1 MSTEMT
7 FYQGLAPEHVALAM
21 RAEERIKA
29 RTVVTVIENG
39 RDLLEVKNALGHGL
53 FTQWLAQTFPFT
65 ERTAQ
70 RWMNAAEQYGAKS
83 DLGSLLNSKVLQLL
97 AAPSTPEDVR
107 EEIEA
112 RATAGE
118 KITVAEVERLK
129 REARAAR
136 EDGARL
142 QAERSDLLARV
153 NEATSREQQAR
164 DHLRLTR
171 EQADAGKRAAAE
183 TARAAVLAEAEQA
196 RRNAEIAKAEAEA
209 ARAALEDAVRQARV
223 QAEQAACEK
232 AEALAEEAI
241 GRRRGELA
249 EIERHAKAAEDKAQ
263 RHHEAAQ
270 RLAAEIQQHHDTL
283 GRLSS
288 AEHEAPALIDA
299 AEQLMQAL
307 TDAMIS
313 LHGAEHAPLPPVAR
327 KWAMA
332 QQMSAQMAEAI
343 AAFLGPRLADA
354 PPSPPRHQAH
364 ERTGQP
370 ADGESPAQ
378 QRAEVISLTPSPVTC
393 QPVTCQKEHAR

>member
-1 MSTEMT
+1 MNTGMT
-7 FYQGLAPEHVALAM
+7 FYQSLAPQHVALAM

-39 RDLLEVKNALGHGL
+39 RDLIEVKNALGHGL
-53 FTQWLAQTFPFT
+53 FTQWLARTFPFT

-70 RWMNAAEQYGAKS
+70 LWMNAAKQYGAKS
-83 DLGSLLNSKVLQLL
+83 ELSSVLGDKVLVLL

-118 KITVAEVERLK
+118 KITIAEVERLK
-129 REARAAR
+129 REARTAQETAAR
-136 EDGARL
+136 LET
-142 QAERSDLLARV
+142 ERKDLLARV

-164 DHLRLTR
+164 DHLRLAR
-171 EQADAGKRAAAE
+171 EQADAGERAAAE

-196 RRNAEIAKAEAEA
+196 RRDAEIAKAEAEA
-209 ARAALEDAVRQARV
+209 ARAALDDAVRQARV

-241 GRRRGELA
+241 ARRRGELA
-249 EIERHAKAAEDKAQ
+249 EIERHAKAAEEKAQ

-299 AEQLMQAL
+299 ADQLMRAL

-343 AAFLGPRLADA
+343 TAFVGPRLADA
-354 PPSPPRHQAH
+354 PPSPPRQHGH
-364 ERTGQP
+364 ERSGQP
-370 ADGESPAQ
+370 ADGESPAR
-378 QRAEVISLTPSPVTC
+378 QRAEVTALTPSPVPC
-393 QPVTCQKEHAR
+393 Q

>member
-1 MSTEMT
+1 MT
-7 FYQGLAPEHVALAM
+7 TAIALYQTLAPDHAALAM

-53 FTQWLAQTFPFT
+53 FTEWLAQTFPFT

-112 RATAGE
+112 RAAAGE

-129 REARAAR
+129 REARAAQAAA
-136 EDGARL
+136 ERL
-142 QAERSDLLARV
+142 QAERSELLSRV
-153 NEATSREQQAR
+153 DDATSREQQAR
-164 DHLRLTR
+164 DHLRLAR
-171 EQADAGKRAAAE
+171 ERADAETRRAADA
-183 TARAAVLAEAEQA
+183 ARAAVLAEAEQA
-196 RRNAEIAKAEAEA
+196 KRNAEMAKAEAEA
-209 ARAALEDAVRQARV
+209 ARAALENAVRQARE
-223 QAEQAACEK
+223 QAEDAAARK
-232 AEALAEEAI
+232 ADALAEEALA
-241 GRRRGELA
+241 RRRSALA
-249 EIERHAKAAEDKAQ
+249 EIERHAKAAEEKAQ

-283 GRLSS
+283 GRLGS
-288 AEHEAPALIDA
+288 AEHEAPELIQA
-299 AEQLMQAL
+299 AERLMQAL
-307 TDAMIS
+307 TEAMIT

-332 QQMSAQMAEAI
+332 QQMSGQMADAI
-343 AAFLGPRLADA
+343 TAFLAPRVDA
-354 PPSPPRHQAH
+354 PANETSP
-364 ERTGQP
+364 
-370 ADGESPAQ
+370 
-378 QRAEVISLTPSPVTC
+378 
-393 QPVTCQKEHAR
+393 